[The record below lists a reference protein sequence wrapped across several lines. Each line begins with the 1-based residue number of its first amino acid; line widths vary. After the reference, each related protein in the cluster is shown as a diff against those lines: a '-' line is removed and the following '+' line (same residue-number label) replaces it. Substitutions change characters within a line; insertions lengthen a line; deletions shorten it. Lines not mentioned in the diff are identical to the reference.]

1 MKSVIKTK
9 IKVAKETQIQ
19 ITCPSERGE
28 DGSKPKPYSAA
39 AAAAS
44 ACVTV
49 PGPIFRN
56 PTFLKTFKVKN
67 IVKYAIFLLKG
78 LSAC

>member
-1 MKSVIKTK
+1 MDSVIKTK
-9 IKVAKETQIQ
+9 VKLAKEVQV
-19 ITCPSERGE
+19 TCPRERGE

-56 PTFLKTFKVKN
+56 PTFLNTFIVKN
-67 IVKYAIFLLKG
+67 IVKYAIFSLKG